1 MSFITTFNKIS
12 SFTCPFEC
20 ISLIECIHSLFA
32 TMIFIHFLSWD
43 PSTLSLPHYSQ
54 WMTFPHLSLTDFNPP
69 NGTPPP
75 SCHMSLQHLCRYSIL
90 PSHYSG
96 TIAST
101 SQGKTTLHVSWS
113 LSSSLHVTCLLQNID
128 YSSPFFYTIH
138 FFLSPGPFFFFQ
150 LPVSF
155 LFPRSWIQLTPAG
168 QCSKLLKPNALG
180 STTLIFVNARMHIPR
195 TAN

>member
-1 MSFITTFNKIS
+1 
-12 SFTCPFEC
+12 
-20 ISLIECIHSLFA
+20 
-32 TMIFIHFLSWD
+32 MIFIHFLSWD

-54 WMTFPHLSLTDFNPP
+54 WMTFPYLSLTDFKPP

-75 SCHMSLQHLCRYSIL
+75 SCHISLQHLCRYSIL

-96 TIAST
+96 RIVST

-113 LSSSLHVTCLLQNID
+113 LSSSLHVTCLLQNVN

-138 FFLSPGPFFFFQ
+138 FFLFLVLFISQ

-155 LFPRSWIQLTPAG
+155 LFPRSWIQLTVAG
-168 QCSKLLKPNALG
+168 QCSILLKPHTLG
-180 STTLIFVNARMHIPR
+180 STTLISVNARMHIPR